1 MELSDMDVKAAII
14 NVFLMF
20 KRIEENMN
28 MPKKMG
34 IIYKNRPKQNFCR
47 RTVSEMGSVT
57 YYIFQEKKEDLKS

>member
-1 MELSDMDVKAAII
+1 MELPDMDVKAAII

-34 IIYKNRPKQNFCR
+34 IIYKNRPK
-47 RTVSEMGSVT
+47 
-57 YYIFQEKKEDLKS
+57 